1 LADDSTALARQE
13 RQLAE
18 MRSMIEDLHRSQQV
32 LARTPTMETL
42 RELRTRMLPV
52 DEMPTVQP
60 GTSPTGSNGTR
71 EVVLPEE
78 GIAPCSIDN

>member
-1 LADDSTALARQE
+1 
-13 RQLAE
+13 
-18 MRSMIEDLHRSQQV
+18 
-32 LARTPTMETL
+32 METL